1 MPAICCP
8 NGLMWL
14 VIKGLKFE
22 SVQSFLTLLILAAQA
37 LSSLPWDPSG
47 LEQMNKVC
55 EQPET

>member
-1 MPAICCP
+1 
-8 NGLMWL
+8 MWL